1 MNCPSCGTP
10 AVDGDQFCGNCGA
23 SMAQPV
29 QPAAQQPVQ
38 QTQQIPAQTP
48 QQQPGAYQPPTAATP
63 PPPPSGGSA
72 GIVIALALIGMLLFA
87 GLAIGGFFFYRSLQD
102 GDTQDTVAIDSTG
115 TESTPATTTQ
125 TTPAQALI
133 GYATAVEAVEAE
145 AGGWVYDMLGNY
157 GDSMEYVIGP
167 PNSEYTDV
175 LVLEKQSDGSWL
187 VTRSYFYDTGSP
199 APQAAPAPPVAQQS
213 MTAEDEA
220 TQVVGEFLYAIKQD
234 RANDAHAYTISPFA
248 DDPASAQYSNGDL
261 KSIEVLSATLQ
272 GDGTTVWVRSREVW
286 TWGTEEWIYIC
297 VPTNS
302 GYRISDLTP

>member
-23 SMAQPV
+23 SLTQPV
-29 QPAAQQPVQ
+29 QPAVQQPAQ
-38 QTQQIPAQTP
+38 QTQQMPAQAS
-48 QQQPGAYQPPTAATP
+48 QQQPGAYQSPTAAAL

-72 GIVIALALIGMLLFA
+72 GIVIALAVIGMLLFA
-87 GLAIGGFFFYRSLQD
+87 GLAIGGFFLYRSLQ
-102 GDTQDTVAIDSTG
+102 GGETLDTVAIVETGAASTAA
-115 TESTPATTTQ
+115 TQATP
-125 TTPAQALI
+125 TPVLI
-133 GYATAVEAVEAE
+133 GYATVEEAVEAA

-187 VTRSYFYDTGSP
+187 VTRSYVYDTGSP
-199 APQAAPAPPVAQQS
+199 APQSASAPPVAQQS

-220 TQVVGEFLYAIKQD
+220 TSVIGEFLYAIKQN
-234 RANDAHAYTISPFA
+234 RPNDAHALTISPFA
-248 DDPASAQYSNGDL
+248 DDPASAQYSDGDL

-302 GYRISDLTP
+302 GYRISNLTP